1 MRMEQYLQCIDYNLW
16 EIIENGN
23 ASIVT
28 KFVDEEMDLRWNIA
42 ILTMRA
48 IRFLKTTRRKLD
60 MAMECRAPRNQD
72 SRNREPT
79 RRTLPVEE
87 TTSNALVLN
96 DFVDESVSESIVKKP
111 TFDFNELKN
120 IRKENGALFIED
132 GVSES
137 EEEDEPKFQLAKPNF
152 PKIKFVKPKTNRKP
166 VVQIRQDTYI
176 RPRPKVNTTRPKA
189 ILNPVQGNQDVSIKY
204 ERVVMN
210 LTCLRPP
217 AATVGNTCSINT
229 ACDQVEFQ
237 RISLT
242 GFRSCTSRSQ
252 YKSDIC

>member
-1 MRMEQYLQCIDYNLW
+1 
-16 EIIENGN
+16 
-23 ASIVT
+23 
-28 KFVDEEMDLRWNIA
+28 EMDLRWNIA

-60 MAMECRAPRNQD
+60 MEMEYRAPRNQD

-79 RRTLPVEE
+79 RRTVP
-87 TTSNALVLN
+87 
-96 DFVDESVSESIVKKP
+96 
-111 TFDFNELKN
+111 
-120 IRKENGALFIED
+120 
-132 GVSES
+132 
-137 EEEDEPKFQLAKPNF
+137 
-152 PKIKFVKPKTNRKP
+152 
-166 VVQIRQDTYI
+166 
-176 RPRPKVNTTRPKA
+176 
-189 ILNPVQGNQDVSIKY
+189 DVSIKY